1 MLCVLIIGL
10 LFASIPIGKSH
21 LKAAALIDLAVV
33 ALLVTF
39 RVYPGTALIADW
51 VLMVL
56 FLLDG
61 SIFFF
66 TGEQVLI

>member
-1 MLCVLIIGL
+1 MLCVLIIGA
-10 LFASIPIGKSH
+10 LFASIPLGKPH

-33 ALLVTF
+33 ALLFSF
-39 RVYPGTALIADW
+39 RVYPGTAHVADW
-51 VLMVL
+51 ILMGL